1 MWGFEEMVR
10 FLKIN
15 GLKKTLRVFE
25 IRRMAIHNGPGFRTM
40 IHLKGCPLR
49 CIWCSTPESQRP
61 GAEMAVERDKCIS
74 CGKCITKCEESALK
88 IEENG
93 KINLDR
99 SWCNACGDCCDAC
112 PAEALSLIGNEYTAD
127 ELLRIIVKDQMLYEK
142 SGGGVVFSGGEPLM
156 QINEAFLCLLERLK
170 AEHISVGIDTCG
182 YAETE
187 ILEKVMWMKK
197 GFRYI

>member
-1 MWGFEEMVR
+1 
-10 FLKIN
+10 
-15 GLKKTLRVFE
+15 
-25 IRRMAIHNGPGFRTM
+25 
-40 IHLKGCPLR
+40 
-49 CIWCSTPESQRP
+49 
-61 GAEMAVERDKCIS
+61 
-74 CGKCITKCEESALK
+74 
-88 IEENG
+88 
-93 KINLDR
+93 
-99 SWCNACGDCCDAC
+99 
-112 PAEALSLIGNEYTAD
+112 
-127 ELLRIIVKDQMLYEK
+127 MLYEK